1 MAKVEWDIVVAVKQP
16 ADLKGVQPGKLPES
30 LLRPAVGGG
39 KLHWLAAAAWAAMVE
54 AAKSDGVELKPVSVG
69 DTYRTYESQL
79 KVFLERYTK
88 TPNGNSTR
96 TFEGVKWYK
105 KNEKLASL
113 AAPGTSQH
121 NSRIGYRCSY
131 RRRTQAFKVVDRECE
146 KVWF

>member
-1 MAKVEWDIVVAVKQP
+1 MSKKVEWDIVVPVKQP
-16 ADLKGVQPGKLPES
+16 ADLKGVQPGKLPEA

-54 AAKSDGVELKPVSVG
+54 AAKADGVELKPVSVG
-69 DTYRTYESQL
+69 DTYRTYDSQL

-121 NSRIGYRCSY
+121 NTRIGC
-131 RRRTQAFKVVDRECE
+131 
-146 KVWF
+146 